1 MAVSGTLLRYVAA
14 NRSARRVLLVL
25 PLWLLIAL
33 LVVWFAT
40 VPLLFVTMTALGV
53 LWDITDTYP
62 TEIRYLLISSIAG
75 ALGAYIRVAINITAD
90 IELSSESDYF
100 YEKLQLIIGAIMGL
114 AGYFLLANQFIVAL
128 LYKNAQPFQGEVT
141 PQSVAIF
148 GALAGLLARELVERV
163 IKKYKDPNAD
173 EPPAPRKEGSTS

>member
-75 ALGAYIRVAINITAD
+75 ALGAYIRVAINITGNCP
-90 IELSSESDYF
+90 
-100 YEKLQLIIGAIMGL
+100 GA
-114 AGYFLLANQFIVAL
+114 NW
-128 LYKNAQPFQGEVT
+128 
-141 PQSVAIF
+141 
-148 GALAGLLARELVERV
+148 
-163 IKKYKDPNAD
+163 
-173 EPPAPRKEGSTS
+173 